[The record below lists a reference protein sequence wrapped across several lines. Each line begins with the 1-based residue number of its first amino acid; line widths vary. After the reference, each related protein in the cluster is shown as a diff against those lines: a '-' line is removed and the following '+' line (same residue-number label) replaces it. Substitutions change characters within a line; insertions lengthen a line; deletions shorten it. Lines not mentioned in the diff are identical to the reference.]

1 MSKQTATHR
10 SVHFHVEVG
19 LLQLEATTVVL
30 NFSVCKIY
38 VAILGNWEESTIHY
52 QLSTWIPW
60 GIKFSSPVLYL
71 ISMAAFSHSASLIP
85 ASLFAYN
92 IFSGIFGGFLSSQ
105 KNQTSQEWQNV
116 PYTSYLKS
124 QI

>member
-19 LLQLEATTVVL
+19 LLQLEATAVVL
-30 NFSVCKIY
+30 NFGVCKIY
-38 VAILGNWEESTIHY
+38 NVMQDNWKREERFFY
-52 QLSTWIPW
+52 YELSTWIP
-60 GIKFSSPVLYL
+60 GEIKFSSPVLYL

-92 IFSGIFGGFLSSQ
+92 IVSGIIGNFIYRGDF
-105 KNQTSQEWQNV
+105 
-116 PYTSYLKS
+116 
-124 QI
+124 

>member
-19 LLQLEATTVVL
+19 LLQLEATAVVL
-30 NFSVCKIY
+30 NFGVCKIHN
-38 VAILGNWEESTIHY
+38 VMQDNWVWEREERFIY
-52 QLSTWIPW
+52 NELFTWIPG

-92 IFSGIFGGFLSSQ
+92 IVSGIIGNFIYRGDF
-105 KNQTSQEWQNV
+105 
-116 PYTSYLKS
+116 
-124 QI
+124 

>member
-38 VAILGNWEESTIHY
+38 DAILGKREEIA
-52 QLSTWIPW
+52 I
-60 GIKFSSPVLYL
+60 
-71 ISMAAFSHSASLIP
+71 
-85 ASLFAYN
+85 
-92 IFSGIFGGFLSSQ
+92 
-105 KNQTSQEWQNV
+105 
-116 PYTSYLKS
+116 
-124 QI
+124 